1 MLLQKFNTK
10 AKKRGISMNSKLKI
24 IFSMMVFGTIG
35 IFVKN
40 ISLSSGEIS
49 LFRAIIAAI
58 AIIIYKLIIGKKIK
72 FSEVKKDLPLLF
84 LSGVAMGFN
93 WILLFEA
100 YKYTTVSI
108 ATLSYYFAPV
118 IVMVVCPIIFKEKMT
133 VKQIICF
140 LMATIGLI
148 MVINISGIDKA
159 NNNGIGIAFGV
170 GAAVLYATVIIL
182 NKFIKNVTGIDR
194 TLIQFF
200 VAIIVLFP
208 YVLATTGIN
217 IGNLE
222 TKGIINLLILG
233 IIHTGITYCLYF
245 SSLKDLKG
253 QEAAILSYVDPLVA
267 IIISVVILRETI
279 TAMQL
284 IGGMLILGFT
294 LLNEINISINTKKVK
309 EY

>member
-1 MLLQKFNTK
+1 
-10 AKKRGISMNSKLKI
+10 MNSKLKI

-200 VAIIVLFP
+200 AAIIVLFP

-222 TKGIINLLILG
+222 IKGIINLLILG

>member
-1 MLLQKFNTK
+1 
-10 AKKRGISMNSKLKI
+10 MNSKLKI
-24 IFSMMVFGTIG
+24 IFSMMVFGSIG

-118 IVMVVCPIIFKEKMT
+118 IVMVVCPIIFKEKMI

-200 VAIIVLFP
+200 AAIIVLFP

>member
-1 MLLQKFNTK
+1 
-10 AKKRGISMNSKLKI
+10 MNSKLKI

-118 IVMVVCPIIFKEKMT
+118 IVMVVCPIIFKEKMI

-200 VAIIVLFP
+200 AAIIVLFP